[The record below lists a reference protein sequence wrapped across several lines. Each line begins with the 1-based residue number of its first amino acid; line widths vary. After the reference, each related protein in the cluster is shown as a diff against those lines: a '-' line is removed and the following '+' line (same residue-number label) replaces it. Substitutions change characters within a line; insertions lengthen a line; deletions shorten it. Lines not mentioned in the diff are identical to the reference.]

1 MWAASNF
8 LIWIFRYRPPLKGAK
23 HSHMSDTILGKYV
36 LKEDAIKAFVIS
48 VLQTY
53 NMDNLT
59 STIIH
64 FAIVIS
70 TITVNLTLI
79 KFKGKNII

>member
-1 MWAASNF
+1 
-8 LIWIFRYRPPLKGAK
+8 
-23 HSHMSDTILGKYV
+23 MSDTILGKYL

-48 VLQTY
+48 VLQMY

-70 TITVNLTLI
+70 MITVNLTLI